1 MAWTKEQMQCIEPK
15 NGIHNILVSAGAGA
29 GKTATLVEKIIRG
42 ITTEQAM
49 GINEI
54 LCVTF
59 TREAAREMK
68 ERISLALEKM
78 IRENPNNIWLKR
90 QMALTETASIMTI
103 DSFCLFVVRNNF
115 NDIGLDPAFRI
126 ADEGELKPSRTDGFM
141 GKSHG

>member
-42 ITTEQAM
+42 ITTDEHSM

-78 IRENPNNIWLKR
+78 LREHPNNIWLKR
-90 QMALTETASIMTI
+90 QMALTETAAIMTI
-103 DSFCLFVVRNNF
+103 DSFCLRLVKDHISDT
-115 NDIGLDPAFRI
+115 DIDPAFRI
-126 ADEGELKPSRTDGFM
+126 ADQAELSVLWEKAMDEFL
-141 GKSHG
+141 

>member
-42 ITTEQAM
+42 ITTDEHSM

-68 ERISLALEKM
+68 ERISLALEKCFV
-78 IRENPNNIWLKR
+78 NI
-90 QMALTETASIMTI
+90 QTI
-103 DSFCLFVVRNNF
+103 S
-115 NDIGLDPAFRI
+115 G
-126 ADEGELKPSRTDGFM
+126 
-141 GKSHG
+141 